1 MQCIIAAG
9 YRFVRFLGFPRRR
22 FRGNN
27 AKIQRRYEGRWS
39 MDETSPSK
47 EGMHGLAAALA
58 DMKFL
63 SLGIAIDS
71 WITRTTFKPDL
82 RAEPIKKTHGAICHQ

>member
-1 MQCIIAAG
+1 MRCIIAAG

-39 MDETSPSK
+39 MDETSPSE

-63 SLGIAIDS
+63 SLAIPS
-71 WITRTTFKPDL
+71 SQSILGSPAQPL
-82 RAEPIKKTHGAICHQ
+82 NQIYEPNR